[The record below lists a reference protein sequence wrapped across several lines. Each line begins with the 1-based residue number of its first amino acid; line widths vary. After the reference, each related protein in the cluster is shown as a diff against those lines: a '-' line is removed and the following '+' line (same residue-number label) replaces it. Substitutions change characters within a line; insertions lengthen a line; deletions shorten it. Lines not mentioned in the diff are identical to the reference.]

1 MPREIEI
8 SVPVISRV
16 TYYLTTDRTDK
27 QIVEDIKKA
36 GNNPA
41 GLSDKH
47 YRNDEIIEEIDC
59 EEHDPRFDTIVK
71 NDDGLI
77 IYEDNK

>member
-41 GLSDKH
+41 ELSDEY
-47 YRNDEIIEEIDC
+47 YRTDEIIEEIDC